1 MCKYVCWEWREV
13 DRVTTMRSDYFLDGY
28 EKLIIMTWV
37 TVGIG
42 VYRKI
47 MIFPVRVTLRRTN
60 ISLSYLSQIK
70 SNFPTVK
77 TNQI

>member
-1 MCKYVCWEWREV
+1 MCIYVRWGWREV
-13 DRVTTMRSDYFLDGY
+13 DRVTTVRFDYFLDGY

-47 MIFPVRVTLRRTN
+47 TIFPVRGDIRRTN

-77 TNQI
+77 TTQI